1 MHWYQTANV
10 ACFYRRFGKDAA
22 TQIFFSLSIAWG
34 GLMALSS
41 YNKFYNNCYQDSI
54 IVCITNCGTSVFA
67 GFAIFSILG
76 HMAHVYQR
84 PVSEVADAGKIW
96 NVNYCFNF
104 LEIK

>member
-1 MHWYQTANV
+1 
-10 ACFYRRFGKDAA
+10 
-22 TQIFFSLSIAWG
+22 
-34 GLMALSS
+34 MALSS